1 MQLRTILLDTSQEV
15 LGYRIS
21 HNGYYYDVPEEVVSG
36 DKLINKL
43 KDHLRKQKRLN
54 TLTLHLVGGKYM
66 TADEINGFTKVS
78 EIPEGEMEFF
88 IKLLRQSAGNL

>member
-1 MQLRTILLDTSQEV
+1 MQLQTILVDTSQEI
-15 LGYRIS
+15 LGYRIE

-36 DKLINKL
+36 DKMINKL

-66 TADEINGFTKVS
+66 SADEINGFMVVR
-78 EIPEGEMEFF
+78 EIPEGEMDCF
-88 IKLLRQSAGNL
+88 IKLLRQSSVNL